1 MRQEI
6 KSAEFVDNTAICKL
20 FIYCSR
26 LEYGLAGNLMAKGLG
41 LDGHVIV
48 CGYGVVGQKVIEVL
62 TERNI
67 SFMVIE
73 NDPKKV
79 EHLKELGYNVVEG
92 DATLSRVL
100 KIAGIETAKAIAVV
114 LDDDAKT
121 LFTVLAAHDMN
132 KRLFIAARA
141 NDEFV
146 REKLVEVGADYIVMP
161 QRTASKEIV
170 SEIMKSKE

>member
-1 MRQEI
+1 M
-6 KSAEFVDNTAICKL
+6 
-20 FIYCSR
+20 
-26 LEYGLAGNLMAKGLG
+26 GNAMVREMG
-41 LDGHVIV
+41 LDGHVII
-48 CGYGVVGQKVIEVL
+48 CGYGVVGQKVAEVL
-62 TERNI
+62 IERNVHFAI
-67 SFMVIE
+67 IE
-73 NDPKKV
+73 MDPKKV
-79 EHLKELGYNVVEG
+79 EHLKEQGYNVIEG

-100 KIAGIETAKAIAVV
+100 KNAGIETAKAIAVV

-121 LFTVLAAHDMN
+121 LFTVLAAHDLN

-170 SEIMKSKE
+170 SEIVKSKA